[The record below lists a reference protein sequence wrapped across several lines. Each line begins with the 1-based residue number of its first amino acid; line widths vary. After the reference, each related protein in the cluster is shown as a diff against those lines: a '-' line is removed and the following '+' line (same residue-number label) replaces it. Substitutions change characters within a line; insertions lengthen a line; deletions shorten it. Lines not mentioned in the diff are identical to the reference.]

1 MNHWIIDIPIFLG
14 SALMVYN
21 ICGFVRFS
29 REVRLRETEISN
41 EQHAILDVPIVLL
54 VLFFIGYM
62 IVGLFGKPD
71 LVMAGILFGGSIF
84 VYIMYRLLDS
94 ITKRIIEQEKLKA
107 ELQAAEESTRMKAEL
122 LASVSH
128 EMRTPMNIIMGL
140 DTLALK
146 NPNLPAETRD
156 QLEKIGR
163 SGEHLIGLINNI
175 LDLNSIEKG
184 ELAAEAELFTLSDVL
199 CQVNAMM
206 ATLCEEKG
214 LTYKT
219 SVDENAR
226 GRYLGDE
233 MMLKQVLLGVLD
245 NAVKYTDVPG
255 TVTLDVRAV
264 PAEGPT
270 RRIRFT
276 VRDTGIGIDPAFLP
290 KLFDLFAQ
298 EDSSS
303 TSRFGGSGLGLP
315 LVKKKL
321 ELLGG
326 EILVESEKGK
336 GSVFTITVP
345 LTPTEEPQQ
354 EQNESAAP
362 QQHAS
367 EEAGNPGAGAAAEEP
382 EGTELLPGYRIMVAE
397 DIPENAEIVQDLLEL
412 EGAETDHAENGKIAL
427 DMFSGTEEYYY
438 DAILM
443 DLRMPVM
450 DGLEAT
456 RQIRAL
462 ERKDAKSVPILA
474 LTANVSEE
482 DIRNSREAGM
492 DAHLGKPTD
501 ADALYAALRERIQR
515 FRRERVVEA

>member
-1 MNHWIIDIPIFLG
+1 MKHWIIDIPIYLG

-21 ICGFVRFS
+21 IYGFIRFS
-29 REVRLRETEISN
+29 REVRRREVSN
-41 EQHAILDVPIVLL
+41 KQNGILYFPIVLL
-54 VLFFIGYM
+54 VLFLLGYL

-71 LVMAGILFGGSIF
+71 LVMAGILLGGSIF

-140 DTLALK
+140 DRLALK
-146 NPNLPAETRD
+146 NPNISAETRD

-184 ELAAEAELFTLSDVL
+184 ELAAGEELFTLSDVL
-199 CQVNAMM
+199 CQINAMT

-214 LTYKT
+214 LEYETG
-219 SVDENAR
+219 VDEDAR
-226 GRYLGDE
+226 GRYQGDG

-255 TVTLDVRAV
+255 KVSLDVRAL
-264 PAEGPT
+264 PAEGPA
-270 RRIRFT
+270 RPIRFT
-276 VRDTGIGIDPAFLP
+276 VRDTGIGIDREFLP
-290 KLFDLFAQ
+290 KIFELFAQ

-315 LVKKKL
+315 LVKKKI

-336 GSVFTITVP
+336 GTVFTITVP
-345 LTPTEEPQQ
+345 LRPAEGPQPEQDQTAAAQRLEPK
-354 EQNESAAP
+354 AP
-362 QQHAS
+362 
-367 EEAGNPGAGAAAEEP
+367 ENPGAGADTEVPEE
-382 EGTELLPGYRIMVAE
+382 TELLPGYRIMIVE
-397 DIPENAEIVQDLLEL
+397 DVPENAEIVQDLLEL
-412 EGAETDHAENGKIAL
+412 EGAETEHAENGKIAL
-427 DMFSGTEEYYY
+427 DMFSEAEEYHY

-450 DGLEAT
+450 DGLEAAK
-456 RQIRAL
+456 RIRAL
-462 ERKDAKSVPILA
+462 KRKDAGSIPILA
-474 LTANVSEE
+474 LTANISEE
-482 DIRNSREAGM
+482 DMRKSREAGM

-501 ADALYAALRERIQR
+501 ADALYAALRERVQQ
-515 FRRERVVEA
+515 FRRERVVER